1 MSGAP
6 VIQSPGPPPERHA
19 ARVVGEMCRWLAG
32 EQWRI
37 NALLK
42 EYMAAEAR
50 RGGTRLGNPKAQRR
64 FAERLVM
71 HAGSRGLIDIKL
83 TPGKRGHYA
92 LLVAYWALAAP
103 GAETPLW
110 QDDPIPERPWLTC
123 VAELRAP
130 KDPELERITRPVTLT
145 HHAMQRL
152 AERCGARTTD
162 DLLAALRQLWLALE
176 KTGEVPDRSLRIP
189 VAGGLAIAK
198 QTAEYGWLVKTV
210 VKESIPPT

>member
-6 VIQSPGPPPERHA
+6 VIQSQGPPPERHA

-37 NALLK
+37 NALFK
-42 EYMAAEAR
+42 EYMAAEAA
-50 RGGTRLGNPKAQRR
+50 RGGTHLGNPKAQRR
-64 FAERLVM
+64 FAARLVKQ
-71 HAGSRGLIDIKL
+71 AGSKGLVDFQL

-92 LLVAYWALAAP
+92 LLLVYWALAAP
-103 GAETPLW
+103 HAETPLW
-110 QDDPIPERPWLTC
+110 QDDPKPERPWLTC
-123 VAELRAP
+123 VAELFAP
-130 KDPELERITRPVTLT
+130 KDPELERAERAVTLT

-162 DLLAALRQLWLALE
+162 DLLAALRQLWLAVE
-176 KTGEVPDRSLRIP
+176 KAGKIPDGSLRIP

-198 QTAEYGWLVKTV
+198 QTTEYGWLVKTV
-210 VKESIPPT
+210 VAASPV